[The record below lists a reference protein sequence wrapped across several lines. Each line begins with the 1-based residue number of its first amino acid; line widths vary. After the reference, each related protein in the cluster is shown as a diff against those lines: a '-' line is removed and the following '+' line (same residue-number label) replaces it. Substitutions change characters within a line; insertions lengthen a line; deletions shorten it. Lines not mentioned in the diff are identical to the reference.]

1 MILVGILEQLE
12 LANILQEIHPK
23 TGLLTI
29 KHGEQR
35 VKLYLKQGL
44 IMCIDS
50 HQGHTTLENGHAHSN
65 GHAHIEDNSQN
76 ELQEATRIIQDLLTW
91 STGEVYFEDEVQS
104 PTDRSPLALHISSL
118 VPSLLSLASTPILST
133 RDPQA
138 LVEAKDGF
146 ITPLPPVEK
155 DDITIKLPTLAG
167 HLSNTTPIVE
177 AKDGLITPLPAV
189 EEDDFPTELP
199 TPVGNFS
206 NTTPVVE
213 EDDGPITLLPAI
225 ADTPTLVQQTVIL
238 PGRADTFLPDAVT
251 AEIPIFKPGQRQFAG
266 LRWEVL
272 LIVAVLLVAALAH
285 GINMFHFPYLEDDE
299 GTYMSQAW
307 AVVHEGRLG
316 YYTYWYDHAPAGW
329 LLIAAWSLI
338 TGGFHSLGPA
348 IYSGRVLMLLL
359 QLCSTFMLYCIARKI
374 SRNVTVA
381 VIVSLLFALSPYGIY
396 FHRRILLDNITTFW
410 MLLSILLLLSERL
423 SLKRIWLSAVALSL
437 SILSKELTVFLVPV
451 LTYLVFVR
459 ADKSH
464 RWFATIGWIAL
475 VGCLVSL
482 YLLMATLNNELFPTG
497 TLLGGTSQHVSLLGT
512 LQYQASR
519 GRDGGLFSLH
529 SGFWMRVQ
537 VWVQDDPVL
546 VVIGSLCAGLSVL
559 AIKKHRLIGLMGVV
573 TLSIWAF
580 LARGGEIINFYL
592 VPLIPLLA
600 LNVGLFLG
608 LIAETLRPLV
618 EAIAGK
624 RSKVSQIVE
633 HSLIILCLVGIV
645 FSSPG
650 PSMGAGYGSSDLGD
664 RNNPFLF
671 WNGTQADAQIQA
683 TQWIENNLPPSSRMI
698 IDMSMWTDL
707 YDSDY
712 KFVHYYWKVELDPA
726 IRDTLFHDDWRN
738 FDYVATT
745 PQMLTDMQREH
756 MKLVQAVVFHSTPI
770 AHFDTGGWRV
780 EIRKVNKPN
789 HVFSFP
795 SNQYLLSYV
804 VTTDRIAYDMEK
816 TI

>member
-65 GHAHIEDNSQN
+65 GHTHIKDSFQN
-76 ELQEATRIIQDLLTW
+76 DLQEATRIIQDLLTW
-91 STGEVYFEDEVQS
+91 SEGEVYFEDEVQS

-133 RDPQA
+133 THPKTVVAAKDDPITLLPIEEEDDITLKLPTPA
-138 LVEAKDGF
+138 RHFSNKTPVVEAKDD
-146 ITPLPPVEK
+146 LV
-155 DDITIKLPTLAG
+155 
-167 HLSNTTPIVE
+167 
-177 AKDGLITPLPAV
+177 TPLPAV
-189 EEDDFPTELP
+189 EEDDLPIELP